1 VLQSIL
7 TIEGTLW
14 TLGELLVQ
22 MAESSFPVLRRV
34 QQAAFRQRQIQVAR
48 RVVQGCL
55 HVQKVIVMRLLVEVK
70 LKRWWSDL
78 STSRQ

>member
-1 VLQSIL
+1 MLQSIL

-34 QQAAFRQRQIQVAR
+34 QQAALRQRQIQV
-48 RVVQGCL
+48 
-55 HVQKVIVMRLLVEVK
+55 VMFINYLRL
-70 LKRWWSDL
+70 
-78 STSRQ
+78 